1 MALCVF
7 TLYVIYILGFQI
19 GLSQI
24 TKKRGK
30 DPLWIMSLF
39 LKDLQTQPKT
49 WVMSKSLHSF
59 ILQKSLMTCML
70 NEALLSDSNNVHKKH
85 LSVPKMY
92 LNCFDF
98 FFFGK
103 KSDHRVISYLVA
115 NALKIYACKII
126 SICGVVFVSVWLWKI

>member
-24 TKKRGK
+24 TKKKGK
-30 DPLWIMSLF
+30 DPLSIMSLF
-39 LKDLQTQPKT
+39 LRDLQTHPKT
-49 WVMSKSLHSF
+49 WAMSKSLHSF

-70 NEALLSDSNNVHKKH
+70 NEALLSDSNNVHEKH
-85 LSVPKMY
+85 LSVAEMY

-98 FFFGK
+98 FFGK
-103 KSDHRVISYLVA
+103 KSDHLVISYLVT

-126 SICGVVFVSVWLWKI
+126 SICGVVFVSV